1 MKHLSRLVV
10 LSVFALVVGGAIFLA
25 TWDIPAPVAAVEK
38 VIPNDRFP
46 R

>member
-1 MKHLSRLVV
+1 MKNLSRLVV
-10 LSVFALVVGGAIFLA
+10 LLVVLVIVGGSVFLA
-25 TWDIPAPVAAVEK
+25 TWDIPSPTAKVEK